1 MKIRIPRF
9 RPASR
14 ASTTIHSFLNI
25 FLALLILAIIV
36 DPISLPSMAV
46 VVLLLSKWRMLA
58 VKPRHWLA
66 NVRANLVDITVGLA
80 VIAFMSGTG
89 SLITQLIWAGLY
101 SAWLILLKPRSDT
114 FSIALQAM
122 VAQALGLVAFYGS
135 FSNSSII
142 AVVLLTWLICYS
154 SARHFFSGFEDDSA
168 HIISHIWGLFGAE
181 LAWVL
186 SHWTL
191 TYGFIPQIAL
201 LLTVIGYCLA
211 VCYYL
216 HSLSRLKIT
225 VRNQFIFVTVLVI
238 VVVAL
243 FSEWQYSGL

>member
-14 ASTTIHSFLNI
+14 ASTTIHTFLNI

-36 DPISLPSMAV
+36 DPISLPSVAV
-46 VVLLLSKWRMLA
+46 TVLLLSKWRMLA

-66 NVRANLVDITVGLA
+66 NVRANLVDIAVGLS

-89 SLITQLIWAGLY
+89 SLVTQLIWAGFY
-101 SAWLILLKPRSDT
+101 SGWLIYLKPRSDT

-122 VAQALGLVAFYGS
+122 VAQALGLVAFYGI
-135 FSNSSII
+135 FSGSSII
-142 AVVLLTWLICYS
+142 AVVLFTWLICYS
-154 SARHFFSGFEDDSA
+154 SARHFFSGFEDDTA
-168 HIISHIWGLFGAE
+168 HIISHIWGLFGAQ

-201 LLTVIGYCLA
+201 LLTVIGYGLA

-216 HSLSRLKIT
+216 HSLSRLKVA
-225 VRNQFIFVTVLVI
+225 VRSQFIFVTSLVI

-243 FSEWQYSGL
+243 FSEWQYKGL

>member
-1 MKIRIPRF
+1 MKIRIPKF

-14 ASTTIHSFLNI
+14 ASSAVHTFLNI

-36 DPISLPSMAV
+36 EPISLPAASVAI
-46 VVLLLSKWRMLA
+46 LLLSKWRMLA

-66 NVRANLVDITVGLA
+66 NVRANLVDISVGLA
-80 VIAFMSGTG
+80 AIAFMSGTG
-89 SLITQLIWAGLY
+89 SLITQLSWVAVY
-101 SAWLILLKPRSDT
+101 SAWLIFLKPRSDT

-122 VAQALGLVAFYGS
+122 ISQTLALIAFYGS
-135 FSNSSII
+135 FSSSSII
-142 AVVLLTWLICYS
+142 TVVLVTWLICYC
-154 SARHFFSGFEDDSA
+154 SARHFFNGFEDDSA
-168 HIISHIWGLFGAE
+168 RIISHIWALFGAE

-186 SHWTL
+186 AHWTL

-216 HSLSRLKIT
+216 HSLSRLKVT
-225 VRNQFIFVTVLVI
+225 VRNQFIFVTLLVI
-238 VVVAL
+238 IVVAL